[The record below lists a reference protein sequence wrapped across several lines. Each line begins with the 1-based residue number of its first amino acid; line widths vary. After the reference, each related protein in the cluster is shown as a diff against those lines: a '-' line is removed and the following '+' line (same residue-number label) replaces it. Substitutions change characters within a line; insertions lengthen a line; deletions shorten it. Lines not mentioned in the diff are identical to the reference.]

1 MTLSPES
8 AALLRQA
15 LEEAE
20 QAPNELEAYDALV
33 QSIEH
38 LLLMAE
44 APAQGQPA
52 DLFTPEAAVPQAPH
66 GYAFVARWHEQSV
79 DLAEMARTYG
89 ADARCCH
96 PGPAGG
102 LPLII
107 RPVNVHN

>member
-1 MTLSPES
+1 MTLSPEV

-15 LEEAE
+15 LNEAE
-20 QAPNELEAYDALV
+20 HLSGYDDRKAFGVLAACIDNLLEPL
-33 QSIEH
+33 
-38 LLLMAE
+38 
-44 APAQGQPA
+44 
-52 DLFTPEAAVPQAPH
+52 PEVPD
-66 GYAFVARWHEQSV
+66 GFVFVARWHEQGV
-79 DLAEMARTYG
+79 DLAEMARTHG